1 MSHRTLWTVSAS
13 SYLGLL
19 ALVMLW
25 EAWLAPATPVP
36 RAFWLGLKTLPL
48 LVPLY
53 PVLRGS
59 ARAHVLAA
67 LLVLLYFS
75 EGVAAAYSEGR
86 RGDWGGTAYGLAEI
100 VLAVVF
106 IVSAT
111 FYARAANRF
120 AVAENDKRA

>member
-1 MSHRTLWTVSAS
+1 MRSGRRALAAA

-19 ALVMLW
+19 ALVVVW

-36 RAFWLGLKTLPL
+36 RGLWLGLKTLPL

-53 PVLRGS
+53 PILKGS

-75 EGVAAAYSEGR
+75 EGVAVAWTEAR
-86 RGDWGGTAYGLAEI
+86 RGGSAGLAAGAAEI
-100 VLAVVF
+100 ALAVLFV
-106 IVSAT
+106 VSAS
-111 FYARAANRF
+111 FYARAADRSKPQ
-120 AVAENDKRA
+120 VYAEERE